1 MLLDNV
7 RYAIVQFGELR
18 TELGS
23 GLLHYG
29 LAPHQTVGIYS
40 VNCTGWVLTAEAC
53 NAYSMVTV
61 PLYDTLGPDAV
72 RYISGH
78 AELAAIACSAN
89 LLSVLLPCLAEC
101 PTIQLV
107 VRRSAGMRTKY
118 VPFGVRDDISS
129 HKHLQCCGSSMVS
142 THTRRSCHR
151 LYTMAA
157 PAMPACQR
165 RGGQRHEL

>member
-1 MLLDNV
+1 MVLNIV
-7 RYAIVQFGELR
+7 WYVIVQFGELR

-107 VRRSAGMRTKY
+107 VRRSAGMRTEY
-118 VPFGVRDDISS
+118 VPYS
-129 HKHLQCCGSSMVS
+129 
-142 THTRRSCHR
+142 
-151 LYTMAA
+151 
-157 PAMPACQR
+157 CQR
-165 RGGQRHEL
+165 

>member
-1 MLLDNV
+1 MKICLSLW
-7 RYAIVQFGELR
+7 QFGEAR
-18 TELGS
+18 TALGS

-29 LAPHQTVGIYS
+29 LAPHATVGIYS

-89 LLSVLLPCLAEC
+89 LLSVLLEPTQVVEQPFQIETKLCL
-101 PTIQLV
+101 
-107 VRRSAGMRTKY
+107 
-118 VPFGVRDDISS
+118 
-129 HKHLQCCGSSMVS
+129 
-142 THTRRSCHR
+142 
-151 LYTMAA
+151 
-157 PAMPACQR
+157 
-165 RGGQRHEL
+165 

>member
-1 MLLDNV
+1 MHGAAECHPAAESGVPRL
-7 RYAIVQFGELR
+7 QFGELR

-78 AELAAIACSAN
+78 AELAAIACSAS

-107 VRRSAGMRTKY
+107 VSRVAACKLPSVSGTCVASHMHQE
-118 VPFGVRDDISS
+118 SS
-129 HKHLQCCGSSMVS
+129 
-142 THTRRSCHR
+142 TRRPQMLTSASLVAGR
-151 LYTMAA
+151 VQWQ
-157 PAMPACQR
+157 P
-165 RGGQRHEL
+165 

>member
-1 MLLDNV
+1 M
-7 RYAIVQFGELR
+7 QFGELR

-107 VRRSAGMRTKY
+107 VRQSAGMRPKCCALTVSGMMY
-118 VPFGVRDDISS
+118 
-129 HKHLQCCGSSMVS
+129 HLTS
-142 THTRRSCHR
+142 TSN
-151 LYTMAA
+151 AA
-157 PAMPACQR
+157 
-165 RGGQRHEL
+165 H

>member
-1 MLLDNV
+1 MRSSIASLRADIPSH
-7 RYAIVQFGELR
+7 AAQFGELR

-40 VNCTGWVLTAEAC
+40 VNCAGWVLTAEAC

-107 VRRSAGMRTKY
+107 VR
-118 VPFGVRDDISS
+118 
-129 HKHLQCCGSSMVS
+129 
-142 THTRRSCHR
+142 
-151 LYTMAA
+151 
-157 PAMPACQR
+157 
-165 RGGQRHEL
+165 